1 LLAGVLVRLQQADD
15 DGLGAGFDQL
25 AGGLA
30 HLFSRSGMTILPCTS
45 VRSVTPRVRDTG
57 TSGSS

>member
-1 LLAGVLVRLQQADD
+1 VRLQQADD
-15 DGLGAGFDQL
+15 DGLGAGLDQL

-30 HLFSRSGMTILPCTS
+30 HLFFAQRNDDLALHVGAFG
-45 VRSVTPRVRDTG
+45 DAAGAETG